1 VNVSRLW
8 RVLRVEEWGFAPL
21 PGSETHETEED
32 TMRISG
38 LPRILGG
45 CLLLAA
51 CITTNALSQPQP
63 VQRLR
68 DRALDK
74 ASYVSLANQWREYIE
89 KHGETA
95 DALVN
100 LGRAQRYSGE
110 LEAATR
116 AGKRAVELEPD
127 NPKALSFYA
136 ECLIVFDG
144 GGSEA
149 LKLLERSRA
158 IAPDYGEA
166 LITLAVFYLRT
177 GELDKAAV
185 TLKTVFD
192 RRIISRPL
200 QDYAYNMLIGLPTGA
215 VLITNG
221 DNDTFSPLALQAG
234 MDFRNDVIVINW
246 TLLSSPEYVNA
257 LRRKHACLRSAD
269 QAKPGTATED
279 PGALIAQWI
288 KDSKVPLYIA
298 ATVSHDRVEELGLKI
313 EPVAEGLSIRASGK
327 GLTPEETARVVLE
340 QYRLDSATDW
350 DFAWDLT
357 PDLSNMTANNYVSSL
372 VKLAQRDGMPVD
384 LKCRLLGR
392 AAAIAE
398 FHHLSTE
405 AHIKTLLKKCEAK

>member
-1 VNVSRLW
+1 
-8 RVLRVEEWGFAPL
+8 
-21 PGSETHETEED
+21 
-32 TMRISG
+32 MRIAG
-38 LPRILGG
+38 LPRILAG
-45 CLLLAA
+45 CLFLAA
-51 CITTNALSQPQP
+51 CVTTNALSQPQP
-63 VQRLR
+63 VPRLR

-74 ASYVSLANQWREYIE
+74 ASYVALANQWREYIE

-110 LEAATR
+110 LEAAMR

-144 GGSEA
+144 GGNEA

-158 IAPDYGEA
+158 INPDYGDA

-246 TLLSSPEYVNA
+246 TLLSSPEYVDA
-257 LRRKHACLRSAD
+257 LRRKHTFLKSAE
-269 QAKPGTATED
+269 QPKTGTADEN
-279 PGALIAQWI
+279 PSSLIAQWI

-298 ATVSHDRVEELGLKI
+298 VTVSAERMEDLGLRI
-313 EPVAEGLSIRASGK
+313 EPVAEGLSLRAAGK
-327 GLTPEETARVVLE
+327 GLTPEETARLFLE
-340 QYRLDSATDW
+340 RYRLDSATDW
-350 DFAWDLT
+350 DFPWDLT
-357 PDLSNMTANNYVSSL
+357 PDLSYIMVNYVHSML
-372 VKLAQRDGMPVD
+372 RLAERDGVPAD
-384 LKCRLLGR
+384 LRCRLLGR

-398 FHHLSTE
+398 FHHLNTE
-405 AHIKTLLKKCEAK
+405 AHVKALLKKCGKG

>member
-1 VNVSRLW
+1 
-8 RVLRVEEWGFAPL
+8 
-21 PGSETHETEED
+21 
-32 TMRISG
+32 MRIAG
-38 LPRILGG
+38 LPRVLGG

-63 VQRLR
+63 VPRLR

-74 ASYVSLANQWREYIE
+74 ASYVALANQWREYIE
-89 KHGETA
+89 KHGETG

-144 GGSEA
+144 GGTEA

-158 IAPDYGEA
+158 IDPDYGDA

-215 VLITNG
+215 ILITNG

-246 TLLSSPEYVNA
+246 TLLSSPEYVDA
-257 LRRKHACLRSAD
+257 LRRKHAFLKSAERP
-269 QAKPGTATED
+269 KTGTADED
-279 PGALIAQWI
+279 PGSLIAQWI

-298 ATVSHDRVEELGLKI
+298 VTVSAERMAELGLKI

-327 GLTPEETARVVLE
+327 GLTPEEAARVVLE

-357 PDLSNMTANNYVSSL
+357 PDLSNMTANYVCQQWPSW
-372 VKLAQRDGMPVD
+372 RNGTGCPP
-384 LKCRLLGR
+384 
-392 AAAIAE
+392 I
-398 FHHLSTE
+398 
-405 AHIKTLLKKCEAK
+405 